1 MSEETKRALED
12 VYEGFNGDI
21 KKVEEYIYD
30 KLNKK
35 IEDVEFK
42 TKFETFNYHDMY
54 EFFREKKKM
63 ELLEKYREFLF
74 DDPCHDELQSKAT
87 AVGIEMAVRT
97 LGIKI
102 IGINGGII

>member
-1 MSEETKRALED
+1 MYEETKRALEE
-12 VYEGFNGDI
+12 VYEVFNGDI
-21 KKVEEYIYD
+21 KKVEEYIFE
-30 KLNKK
+30 KLNKN

-42 TKFETFNYHDMY
+42 TIFETFNYRNMY
-54 EFFREKKKM
+54 EFFEEKKKM

-74 DDPCHDELQSKAT
+74 DNPCHDELQSKAT

-102 IGINGGII
+102 KGINGGN